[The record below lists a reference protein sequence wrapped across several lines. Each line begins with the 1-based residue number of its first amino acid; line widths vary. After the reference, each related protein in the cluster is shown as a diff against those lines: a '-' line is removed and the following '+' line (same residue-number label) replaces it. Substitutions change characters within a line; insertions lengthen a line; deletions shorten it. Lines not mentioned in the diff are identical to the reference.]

1 MSSLAVFL
9 LLGGG
14 AALAAKTVL
23 PKKSVGSKQLKT
35 NAVTAAKIKNEA
47 VGGAKLKKDAVTGD
61 KVKDGSL
68 TGADINLSTL
78 GTVPNAANAANATN
92 ANHAKSADNATNAA
106 NATNATNAAN
116 AANAANA
123 SNVATVRTFS
133 AGAEDNELVSLV
145 KTANFELMG
154 ICDPN
159 GDFDPPGVQF
169 ENTGT
174 AFVIYNR
181 STVPAFADT
190 EDDEDADLTLNQGVV
205 FNYDDNGDGGEA
217 MSIDGHFLSA
227 PSWANLQAD
236 INDVNNPEAGD
247 DYPFPTACHF
257 AGSALVG

>member
-1 MSSLAVFL
+1 MRPLRRHLTYANVMSSLAVFL

-35 NAVTAAKIKNEA
+35 NAVTAAKIQKEA
-47 VGGAKLKKDAVTGD
+47 VGNAKLKKDAVTGD
-61 KVKDGSL
+61 KVKDASL
-68 TGADINLSTL
+68 TGADLNLSTL
-78 GTVPNAANAANATN
+78 GTVPNAANA
-92 ANHAKSADNATNAA
+92 NHANSADNANTANTANNA
-106 NATNATNAAN
+106 N
-116 AANAANA
+116 
-123 SNVATVRTFS
+123 NVATVRTFS
-133 AGAEDNELVSLV
+133 AGAEDNQLVSLV

-159 GDFDPPGVQF
+159 NDFDPPGVQF

-181 STVPAFADT
+181 SSVPAFADT
-190 EDDEDADLTLNQGVV
+190 SDDEDADLTLNQGVV